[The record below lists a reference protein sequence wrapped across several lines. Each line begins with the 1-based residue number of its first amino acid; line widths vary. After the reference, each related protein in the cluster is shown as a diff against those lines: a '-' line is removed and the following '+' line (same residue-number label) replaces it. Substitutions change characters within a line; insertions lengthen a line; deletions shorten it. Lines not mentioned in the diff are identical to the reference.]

1 MRISFA
7 ANHGDIGGGEVML
20 LAMARAARALGR
32 DVEVVTPGGALAE
45 AAMADDFRTVT
56 IHAGSTP
63 SYLANLRRWARQ
75 SRPEL
80 LWCNG
85 LKPAFATSLLP
96 NRVVHLHSL
105 PVGPM
110 GALAAIAVRRATAVV
125 VPSQW
130 MNSQLGGH
138 LRVLPNWT
146 ESLALEPLPP
156 PATPADRPIRLG
168 FLGRLTSEKGA
179 RVLARVVA
187 SLNASDPGRYQVIV
201 GGASR
206 FTSESDADDT
216 AAALAALD
224 PPTEFLG
231 WVDRGEFFSKVD
243 LAVFPSV
250 FPESFGLVAA
260 EAMAAGIP
268 FVISDAGALAEVTD
282 HDPRFI
288 AKAGDANS
296 LAAAIRA
303 AATAYPAEQISRSRA
318 RWEEEFSPRA
328 GTERFGALLDSLEAR

>member
-32 DVEVVTPGGALAE
+32 DVEVVTPPGALAE
-45 AAMADDFRTVT
+45 AAMADGFRTVT

-63 SYLANLRRWARQ
+63 SYLSNLRRWAQ
-75 SRPEL
+75 QARPEL

-110 GALAAIAVRRATAVV
+110 GALAAIAGRRATAVV

-130 MNSQLGGH
+130 MNSQLGGQH
-138 LRVLPNWT
+138 KVLPNWT
-146 ESLALEPLPP
+146 ESLPLDPSAP
-156 PATPADRPIRLG
+156 HASHANRPIRLG

-179 RVLARVVA
+179 RVLAQAVA
-187 SLNASDPGRYQVIV
+187 SLNASEPGRYQVIV

-206 FTSESDADDT
+206 FTSESDADRT

-231 WVDRGEFFSKVD
+231 WVARGEFFSKVD

-260 EAMAAGIP
+260 EAMAAGVP
-268 FVISDAGALAEVTD
+268 FVISDAGALAEVTG
-282 HDPRFI
+282 HDPQFI
-288 AKAGDANS
+288 ATAGDAES
-296 LAAAIRA
+296 LAAAIQT
-303 AATAYPAEQISRSRA
+303 AATNYSAEQIARSRA
-318 RWEEEFSPRA
+318 RWEVQFSPRA
-328 GTERFGALLDSLEAR
+328 GAERFRDLLDSLEAR